1 MENGVNLICEIV
13 ATAVAASREAAKQLK
28 YDLDDDDDDDDV
40 LKDTVESKSLKII
53 IDYLCTSY
61 PGIKYISKGN
71 VSFFLLKIKKNI
83 KIILNFQILRPAVNN
98 KITPKDEIAELAL
111 VKCTN
116 SLEAKQRLFLNEI
129 TESEV

>member
-13 ATAVAASREAAKQLK
+13 ATAVAASRDAAKQLK
-28 YDLDDDDDDDDV
+28 YDLDDNDDDDV

-53 IDYLCTSY
+53 IDNLCTSF
-61 PGIKYISKGN
+61 PKIKYISKGN
-71 VSFFLLKIKKNI
+71 VSCFLPRIKKNI
-83 KIILNFQILRPAVNN
+83 KIILNFQILRPTVNN

-111 VKCTN
+111 VKSTN
-116 SLEAKQRLFLNEI
+116 SLETKQRLFLNEI

>member
-1 MENGVNLICEIV
+1 MEKKNDANLICKIV

-61 PGIKYISKGN
+61 PRIKYISKGN
-71 VSFFLLKIKKNI
+71 VSFFYLKLRK
-83 KIILNFQILRPAVNN
+83 ILR
-98 KITPKDEIAELAL
+98 
-111 VKCTN
+111 
-116 SLEAKQRLFLNEI
+116 
-129 TESEV
+129 

>member
-53 IDYLCTSY
+53 IGYLRKSFR
-61 PGIKYISKGN
+61 GITYISKDKEN
-71 VSFFLLKIKKNI
+71 VSGFILKIKKI
-83 KIILNFQILRPAVNN
+83 
-98 KITPKDEIAELAL
+98 
-111 VKCTN
+111 
-116 SLEAKQRLFLNEI
+116 S
-129 TESEV
+129 